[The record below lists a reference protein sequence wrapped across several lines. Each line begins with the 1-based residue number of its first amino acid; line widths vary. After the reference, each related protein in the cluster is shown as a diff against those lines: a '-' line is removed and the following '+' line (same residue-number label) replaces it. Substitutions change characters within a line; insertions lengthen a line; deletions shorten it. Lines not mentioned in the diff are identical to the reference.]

1 MATSKF
7 NMELLMKMMEL
18 SLFNIELEHLPI
30 EKSQNLPSEQMTT
43 TSKRGM
49 RNSEEKLLENE
60 QRRKNNSELCNEF
73 LMRGKPKW
81 HLQMGMMLK
90 RKVSKI
96 F

>member
-1 MATSKF
+1 
-7 NMELLMKMMEL
+7 MKMMEL

-30 EKSQNLPSEQMTT
+30 EKSQNLPRKQMTT

-60 QRRKNNSELCNEF
+60 QRRKNKSELCIEF
-73 LMRGKPKW
+73 LMKGKPKW

-90 RKVSKI
+90 RKISKI